1 MTRRIDTTP
10 TTGTDRVLQYWE
22 QLKEI
27 DKQYGVALD
36 IWKKSPTEE
45 NRLAAC
51 EIHDKRREVKDLWQA
66 EREKE

>member
-10 TTGTDRVLQYWE
+10 VPGSDQLLQYWQ
-22 QLKEI
+22 QLK
-27 DKQYGVALD
+27 DLDRQYEAALQ

-45 NRLAAC
+45 NRLALC

>member
-27 DKQYGVALD
+27 DKQYGVALQ

-51 EIHDKRREVKDLWQA
+51 EIKDKYHEVKDLWQK